1 MRPARPFYTSQCR
14 ARQALFK
21 LNGPRKVNDDK
32 KKPSLYRTKPAR
44 IAHRNVSRYSK
55 LTGMLFSCEPHAIYQ
70 HRAQNAECITNM
82 LAKSQDPASFQVTD
96 LTLGTIMGHNKISY
110 PTEPALIVR
119 VLLYSPPSLSP
130 AWSPTQGFLK
140 RYMHTSPVLLK
151 KKKAT
156 PPITPPEPVLPQEQ
170 QDESDVW
177 GLSPPSPATSFWR
190 PGHLREPLTLPEN
203 SGSTHSLA
211 MPSLATNSVRP
222 VRKTR
227 AGIAY
232 KTGSRG
238 YQSLVDPPRN
248 KPPDPS
254 SIELDPAV
262 IATRKQTLDAVEEAI
277 QAAWGPEYTVELFGS
292 TRYGISKANSDL
304 DMVILDPNYPYG
316 VVAPGYEWNPRDLP
330 PIHSVRNIAK
340 VLRKAGFHIADT
352 VTDANVPIVKFAD
365 KKTHHFVDLNVND
378 RLGVMNSELIK
389 RYCELNPVL
398 RPMIQYIKQW
408 AKPLGLNRS
417 SFNLKHPSNNF
428 LAKPITFSSYALVM
442 MTIGFLQSRGL
453 LPNLQE
459 GLPPMEPGTLKG
471 TFWLRKP
478 RITCCDVRYNMA
490 EGWTPPEDVPVSQ
503 LIQDWFRLWG
513 HEFKFEE
520 QMVSVRDGGILP
532 RPTLADGVA
541 PYNGVLWNLD
551 PFIRRKNITGIISHP
566 SLARFKFMCSEYAEN
581 MAFEEGRLPPPLTR
595 TREEPPHIALKEK
608 QPELPHT
615 PDPEWHPVDS
625 NELPFTWRR

>member
-1 MRPARPFYTSQCR
+1 
-14 ARQALFK
+14 
-21 LNGPRKVNDDK
+21 
-32 KKPSLYRTKPAR
+32 
-44 IAHRNVSRYSK
+44 
-55 LTGMLFSCEPHAIYQ
+55 
-70 HRAQNAECITNM
+70 
-82 LAKSQDPASFQVTD
+82 
-96 LTLGTIMGHNKISY
+96 
-110 PTEPALIVR
+110 
-119 VLLYSPPSLSP
+119 
-130 AWSPTQGFLK
+130 
-140 RYMHTSPVLLK
+140 
-151 KKKAT
+151 
-156 PPITPPEPVLPQEQ
+156 
-170 QDESDVW
+170 
-177 GLSPPSPATSFWR
+177 
-190 PGHLREPLTLPEN
+190 
-203 SGSTHSLA
+203 
-211 MPSLATNSVRP
+211 MPSR
-222 VRKTR
+222 RR
-227 AGIAY
+227 F
-232 KTGSRG
+232 
-238 YQSLVDPPRN
+238 
-248 KPPDPS
+248 KP
-254 SIELDPAV
+254 L
-262 IATRKQTLDAVEEAI
+262 
-277 QAAWGPEYTVELFGS
+277 G
-292 TRYGISKANSDL
+292 
-304 DMVILDPNYPYG
+304 
-316 VVAPGYEWNPRDLP
+316 
-330 PIHSVRNIAK
+330 VRNIQSNSLAARAMESPRRTATLIWSYLTPTILMESSPRDMSGILGICLLFIASETSPKSFAK
-340 VLRKAGFHIADT
+340 RDFTLPT
-352 VTDANVPIVKFAD
+352 QLQMPMYPLFAD

-581 MAFEEGRLPPPLTR
+581 TAFEEGRLPPPLTR

-608 QPELPHT
+608 QPEPPHT